1 MSRNASRHK
10 HLLFSFIATIG
21 LGAVIWS
28 VCREA
33 YWLAVVIMLIL
44 LCSIFARALLKIY
57 SRVLKGMFE
66 LGRGSFDR
74 DIFTAVDPQAGQ
86 NKNVYCRQSAD
97 SLLIR
102 LNEQQ
107 AFNQELTIMNQHLEK
122 LVQERTQAL
131 EQSNMARSQLLAN
144 ISHDL
149 RTPLTSIQGYTE
161 AMLDGVIS
169 SPEEKSKYL
178 NLIYTKTLVLNRL
191 IKQLFELSQL
201 EARQVSL
208 KLQTVTPEELINQV
222 CTKYQEDAK
231 MAGLHMTVAVKPE
244 KQQGELKL
252 AADTDYIERVY
263 ANLIF
268 NSIRHTPP
276 GGTIQLSLLPI
287 GEADDC
293 VTLTVRDS
301 GEGLKQEQVPFIFDR
316 YYRGNKSNDKMV
328 NGGLGLSIA
337 KEIIGAHGGRI
348 WAESQSG
355 AGMAIYFT
363 LPIAN

>member
-1 MSRNASRHK
+1 MSKNISHRK
-10 HLLFSFIATIG
+10 HRLFSFIAVIG

-28 VCREA
+28 VYRGA

-44 LCSIFARALLKIY
+44 LCFIFARALLKIY

-66 LGRGSFDR
+66 LSRGTFDR

-86 NKNVYCRQSAD
+86 NENVYCQPAD

-107 AFNQELTIMNQHLEK
+107 AFNQELTIMNQRLEK

-208 KLQTVTPEELINQV
+208 KLQTVTPEELINQA

-252 AADTDYIERVY
+252 AADTDYMERVY

-287 GEADDC
+287 AEADDC

-301 GEGLKQEQVPFIFDR
+301 GEGLKKEQVPFIFDR
-316 YYRGNKSNDKMV
+316 YYRGNKSNGKMEH
-328 NGGLGLSIA
+328 GGLGLSIA
-337 KEIIGAHGGRI
+337 KEIIAAHGGRI